1 MLDIADELDS
11 IRNALSDRGIE
22 FAVCGGMAMAIHGF
36 VRATVDLDLFVRSEN
51 FDAVESAAFSIGY
64 VLNAQRASK
73 VDATD
78 GDTMM
83 LDLIVVNA
91 ENRLVWRDW
100 QVVTW
105 RDKPLSVV
113 SREGL
118 ITLKRLRGS
127 GQDLA
132 DIERL
137 PAEEIDGSHKAIEL
151 RMKRLGQIR
160 NLCLSLGKAGAAA
173 HTKGLL

>member
-1 MLDIADELDS
+1 VFDIAEELDS
-11 IRNALSDRGIE
+11 IRNVLSDRGIE

-36 VRATVDLDLFVRSEN
+36 VRATVDLDLFVQAEDL
-51 FDAVESAAFSIGY
+51 DAIEDVASSLGY
-64 VLNAQRASK
+64 IITARRASK
-73 VDATD
+73 VDAT

-83 LDLIVVNA
+83 LDLLLVNA
-91 ENRLVWRDW
+91 DNRGVWSDRQIVIWRDE
-100 QVVTW
+100 
-105 RDKPLSVV
+105 PLPVV

-118 ITLKRLRGS
+118 ITLKRLRAS

-137 PAEEIDGSHKAIEL
+137 PTEEIDNSHKAIEL

-160 NLCLSLGKAGAAA
+160 NLCLSLGKAGAVSR
-173 HTKGLL
+173 TKRLL